1 MLSVICEP
9 YMLSVVMLNVVMLGV
24 VAPAATIV
32 LIHFIVNPSPIFI
45 QLFNVG
51 AMTLSRMRLNI
62 LAKFK
67 NTIINSSPTFIQLFK
82 VGAITLSRTTLN
94 ILAELKNSV

>member
-1 MLSVICEP
+1 MLSVTCEP
-9 YMLSVVMLNVVMLGV
+9 YRLSVVVLNVIMLIV

-32 LIHFIVNPSPIFI
+32 LKHFIVNPSPIFI
-45 QLFNVG
+45 QWLNVG
-51 AMTLSRMRLNI
+51 TMTLSRMTLNI

-82 VGAITLSRTTLN
+82 VGAMTLN
-94 ILAELKNSV
+94 ILAKRGSFSH